1 MKRILVIEDNE
12 TNMYLI
18 RFMLQKSGYEVI
30 EAMEGQTGVELA
42 AKEKPDLILMD
53 IQLPDIDGLEATK
66 AIRKFETGN
75 LSEHS
80 VDPAWSGNEA
90 GKLVGA
96 ERKSRRPIG
105 ETDDMQPQ
113 SSIVNRQSSI
123 HRVPIIALTSYAM
136 VGDRE
141 KALAAGCTGYIEKPI
156 NPETFIADME
166 KYLMDT

>member
-1 MKRILVIEDNE
+1 MD
-12 TNMYLI
+12 
-18 RFMLQKSGYEVI
+18 
-30 EAMEGQTGVELA
+30 GQTGVELA

-53 IQLPDIDGLEATK
+53 IKLPDIDGLEATRR
-66 AIRKFETGN
+66 IRKFETGN

-80 VDPAWSGNEA
+80 VDPAWSGDEA

-96 ERKSRRPIG
+96 ERKSRSIG

-113 SSIVNRQSSI
+113 SSIINRQADFAIVASATTAESSI
-123 HRVPIIALTSYAM
+123 HRVPIIAVTSYAM

-156 NPETFIADME
+156 NPETFISEME